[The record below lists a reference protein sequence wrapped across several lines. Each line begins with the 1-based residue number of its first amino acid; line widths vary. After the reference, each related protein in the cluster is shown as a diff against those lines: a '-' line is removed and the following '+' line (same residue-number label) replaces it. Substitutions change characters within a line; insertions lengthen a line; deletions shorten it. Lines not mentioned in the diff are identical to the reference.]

1 MSSERRQPP
10 TLIAMGG
17 GKGGIGKSVV
27 SLLLGQWLARLGHR
41 TTVVDLDFSG
51 ANLHT
56 LLGIAEAPATIH
68 DVMSRR
74 VATLEE
80 IAVALDPPGFR
91 AICGASEI
99 LSTANP
105 VFARKLK
112 LMRGLF
118 ALDTDFVVLDLGA
131 GTSFNVLDF
140 FLLADLQILLTTAEP
155 TSICNAYACLR
166 NAVFRRLA
174 QLTRNQPSLQ
184 EIVAA
189 AMEGYGRQGLRT
201 LGELYQAL
209 EDFGGAELTDPIRHE
224 MSQIHPLVLVNRVQN
239 VRERNAT
246 KVLQQVAAKYL
257 ELQLEDLG
265 ALPED
270 SELRGMV
277 ARMIPL
283 TRGGLYRGA
292 FEEARSV
299 ALRLVTLA
307 RRRQAQLQAAGR
319 QGQVTS
325 ELPASD
331 DSGVGSFPADEVAGR
346 PRTADPPA
354 AGAAGLVH

>member
-1 MSSERRQPP
+1 MKNEQRQPP

-56 LLGIAEAPATIH
+56 LLGITEPPATLH
-68 DVMSRR
+68 DVMTRR
-74 VATLEE
+74 VASLEE
-80 IAVALDPPGFR
+80 TAVALDPPGFR
-91 AICGASEI
+91 VVCGASEI
-99 LSTANP
+99 LSSANP

-118 ALDTDFVVLDLGA
+118 ALDTDLVILDLGA

-166 NAVFRRLA
+166 NAAFRRLS
-174 QLTRNQPSLQ
+174 QLTRNQPALQ
-184 EIVAA
+184 QIVAA
-189 AMEGYGRQGLRT
+189 AMEGYGNQGLRT

-209 EDFGGAELTDPIRHE
+209 EDFGGAELVEPIRSE
-224 MSQIHPLVLVNRVQN
+224 MSLIRPLVLVNRVQN
-239 VRERNAT
+239 VRERNAA

-257 ELQLEDLG
+257 ALQLEELG

-270 SELRGMV
+270 PELRGMV
-277 ARMIPL
+277 AGMVPL

-292 FEEARSV
+292 FEESRAI

-307 RRRQAQLQAAGR
+307 QRRQAQLQSGASQGLGAAVGPEADTAPGAILPDDDAGYPGR
-319 QGQVTS
+319 
-325 ELPASD
+325 
-331 DSGVGSFPADEVAGR
+331 
-346 PRTADPPA
+346 PA
-354 AGAAGLVH
+354 AGTAGLVH